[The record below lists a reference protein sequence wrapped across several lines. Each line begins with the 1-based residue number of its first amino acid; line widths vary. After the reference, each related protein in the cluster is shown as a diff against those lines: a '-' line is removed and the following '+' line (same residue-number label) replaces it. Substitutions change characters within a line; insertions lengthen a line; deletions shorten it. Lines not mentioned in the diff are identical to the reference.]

1 MPLVVEELFTI
12 PERPSS
18 HPVFNMGLCYF
29 DLPIYVYNLWIVVC
43 PFVLCLLTIVL
54 SVLLR
59 FTDYD
64 CLIGISKLYLH
75 GGGYK

>member
-1 MPLVVEELFTI
+1 MVEELFTN
-12 PERPSS
+12 PERLSS
-18 HPVFNMGLCYF
+18 PPFLIGFVLL
-29 DLPIYVYNLWIVVC
+29 DLPIYVHVYNLWIVVC

-59 FTDYD
+59 FADYD